1 MPRGTDRNYT
11 GFLTKTIVYTGTLVL
26 FLACEYPAS
35 YSYPAATG
43 WTRQAAASPSSHE
56 VLTRTITAF
65 ALTLC
70 SIIIPRWV
78 SYHSEKV
85 RSSGPASDSIPQ
97 LRPQTNPLF
106 SFQPAHHYS
115 YGLHRR
121 CSSLTDTCESFPQRE
136 DCHGEDRYFCSM
148 WRSVG
153 FLMSFAVVLEG
164 MSIVAYLIILSGG
177 KRLRENGWRLLSI
190 LIILSAVLQAA
201 SMSIVVG
208 SSRGDL
214 HSHLWYTDGFPRHTC
229 SITRTGSS
237 LAGSSTSLGS
247 SAPSA
252 GALVFF
258 ALALSSSRLRF
269 SRPRADM
276 SSSLIMTSFGL
287 MDNLFVLRLTWSGCL
302 TTLTCLMYTL
312 H

>member
-1 MPRGTDRNYT
+1 MGHLPQRKGALPPTAQA
-11 GFLTKTIVYTGTLVL
+11 TLYL
-26 FLACEYPAS
+26 
-35 YSYPAATG
+35 
-43 WTRQAAASPSSHE
+43 
-56 VLTRTITAF
+56 
-65 ALTLC
+65 
-70 SIIIPRWV
+70 
-78 SYHSEKV
+78 
-85 RSSGPASDSIPQ
+85 Q
-97 LRPQTNPLF
+97 LRSQTNPLF

-208 SSRGDL
+208 YRVDGVAL
-214 HSHLWYTDGFPRHTC
+214 PWYTDRSPRHTY
-229 SITRTGSS
+229 STTKTGSS
-237 LAGSSTSLGS
+237 LAGSSMSLGS

-269 SRPRADM
+269 FRLRADM
-276 SSSLIMTSFGL
+276 SLFLITTSFGL
-287 MDNLFVLRLTWSGCL
+287 TDNLFVLRLTWSGCL